1 MHISYYENVWNTLK
15 NIFNIFSPWDIH
27 VLKKKK
33 DLVNYC
39 IDEKKKMNFHI
50 KLTKII
56 KERNHFLMC
65 DLFFGYSSTF
75 SGFF

>member
-39 IDEKKKMNFHI
+39 IDEKKKDEFPH
-50 KLTKII
+50 
-56 KERNHFLMC
+56 
-65 DLFFGYSSTF
+65 
-75 SGFF
+75 